1 MYTTPMRIDGKQI
14 RDKIKRELNDEI
26 VSFTKKPYL
35 VVISVGENPV
45 IRSFVNSKKRF
56 AVEIG
61 VMFTENI
68 FFNDASF
75 LVIQKRIDELNEDT
89 SVTGIIIQLPLPAH
103 LDTDKILNLISLS
116 KDVDMIAS
124 KSVEDFQKNTS
135 IILPPV
141 VGAINE
147 ICSVGGVVIRGCK
160 ALVIGHGRLVG
171 APATVWLHSQGAEV
185 VVVDKYVEN
194 LVNYTLEADIII
206 SGAGVA
212 GLIKPEMLK
221 LGVALIDA
229 GTSEEGGLIVG
240 DADPSCEKVA
250 SIFTPVP
257 GGVGPVTVAMIF
269 KNLLVLHKRKSN

>member
-1 MYTTPMRIDGKQI
+1 MRIDGKQI
-14 RDKIKRELNDEI
+14 RDKIKRELSDECA
-26 VSFTKKPYL
+26 SFTKKPHL
-35 VVISVGENPV
+35 VVISAGENPV
-45 IRSFVNSKKRF
+45 IRGFVNIKKRF

-61 VMFTENI
+61 VVFTENI
-68 FFNDASF
+68 FFYDVSF
-75 LVIQKRIDELNEDT
+75 LVIQKRIEELNDDT
-89 SVTGIIIQLPLPAH
+89 RVTGIIIQLPLPPH
-103 LDTDKILNLISLS
+103 LDTDKILNLIPLS
-116 KDVDMIAS
+116 KDVDMIARE
-124 KSVEDFQKNTS
+124 SVENFKKNTS

-141 VGAINE
+141 VGAIKE
-147 ICSVGGVVIRGCK
+147 ICRVGGVVVRGHK

-171 APATVWLHSQGAEV
+171 APATVWLRSQGAEV
-185 VVVDKYVEN
+185 VVVDKQVEN
-194 LVNYTLEADIII
+194 LVNYTREADIII

-229 GTSEEGGLIVG
+229 GTSEECGLIVG

-269 KNLLVLHKRKSN
+269 KNLLVLHKKSVN